1 MNPTPQFRTYRHL
14 TCEICFEH
22 DIRLVKNY
30 AGFIAICEPCLKM
43 EEKERADQLAASA
56 AMMKLRKKVL
66 PLSPLSH
73 YTSSL
78 SKKMLLPLLPPPTID
93 FDAASR
99 AWRANKKKVKN
110 GDGTFVYI

>member
-1 MNPTPQFRTYRHL
+1 MNPTPRFRIYRHL
-14 TCEICFEH
+14 ICDLCFEH
-22 DIRLVKNY
+22 NIRLVKNY

-56 AMMKLRKKVL
+56 TMMNLRKNVL
-66 PLSPLSH
+66 PLSHCYTLSE
-73 YTSSL
+73 
-78 SKKMLLPLLPPPTID
+78 KILLPPPTID

-110 GDGTFVYI
+110 GDGSFVYI